1 MGWTAAQQQV
11 AKRYVIETIANLKYP
26 AKLKNQA

>member
-1 MGWTAAQQQV
+1 MAAEQQV

-26 AKLKNQA
+26 ANLKNQD